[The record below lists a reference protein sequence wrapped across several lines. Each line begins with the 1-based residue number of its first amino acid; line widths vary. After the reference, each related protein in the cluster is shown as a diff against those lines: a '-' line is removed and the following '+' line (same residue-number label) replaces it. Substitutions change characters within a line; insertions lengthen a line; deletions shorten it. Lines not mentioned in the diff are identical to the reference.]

1 MEWREAYPDATA
13 AIHTLIV
20 IIVSQTLKLATS
32 IVNNIILGNT
42 DAPVA
47 LVYTI
52 ITKNSNCTGTGGV
65 LCNGNAASPPQIVLI
80 AY

>member
-42 DAPVA
+42 DAPAVV

-52 ITKNSNCTGTGGV
+52 ITKNQTV
-65 LCNGNAASPPQIVLI
+65 PVQAAYYAMAMQPPHRKS
-80 AY
+80 Y